1 MFQVFLIIFW
11 ATIRLQSRGHAVCD
25 PSVGAADSS
34 PWQGSQPLRSQATPS
49 LKGKAEKITTPQWR
63 TTAALLLCN
72 ITNSYN
78 KRLSKCSKL

>member
-34 PWQGSQPLRSQATPS
+34 PQGEATPQSAELTAPLGRGAKGGGLRCCS
-49 LKGKAEKITTPQWR
+49 LCLP
-63 TTAALLLCN
+63 C
-72 ITNSYN
+72 
-78 KRLSKCSKL
+78 